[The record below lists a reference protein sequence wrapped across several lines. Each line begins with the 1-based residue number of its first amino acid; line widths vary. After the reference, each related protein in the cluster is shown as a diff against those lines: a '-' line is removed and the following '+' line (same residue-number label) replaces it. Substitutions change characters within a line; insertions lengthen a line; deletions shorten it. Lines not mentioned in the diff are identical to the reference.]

1 MRHGMMVRT
10 LAAAILALAAG
21 SFARAA
27 DGCNACGTAPAVV
40 NGVGHKAGDCGPCEK
55 KSLLSKVKSSTACCD
70 AKFVFGSSKNFF
82 NPCNGSCSDLPIN
95 ACGRDRQ
102 RCDMP
107 KYGTG
112 IGQPANNCAGP
123 FTYQNR

>member
-10 LAAAILALAAG
+10 LAAAVLALVAG
-21 SFARAA
+21 SFANAA
-27 DGCNACGTAPAVV
+27 DGCNTCGTAPAVV
-40 NGVGHKAGDCGPCEK
+40 HGVGHKADCGPCEK
-55 KSLLSKVKSSTACCD
+55 HSLLSKVKNSSACCD
-70 AKFVFGSSKNFF
+70 AKFAFGSSKGFF
-82 NPCNGSCSDLPIN
+82 AACNTGCSDLPLSS
-95 ACGRDRQ
+95 RQ

-123 FTYQNR
+123 FTFLNR

>member
-10 LAAAILALAAG
+10 LAAAVLALAAG

-27 DGCNACGTAPAVV
+27 DGCNTCATPAVV
-40 NGVGHKAGDCGPCEK
+40 TGVGHRANDCGPCEK
-55 KSLLSKVKSSTACCD
+55 KSLLSKVKSSAACCD
-70 AKFVFGSSKNFF
+70 AKFILGSSRGFF
-82 NPCNGSCSDLPIN
+82 GACNPGCSDLPIS

-123 FTYQNR
+123 FTFLNR